1 MVSVKMFPLYVDAW
15 CHIDETLGWI
25 IEDFFFLFA
34 SKSDDILKQVKKHS
48 VQGSEGGDKE
58 TEDKKVNKS
67 KDEDFCWP
75 LWVHSPVGT
84 QAEGMKKKAL
94 LPDDRNPIPSCVTWR
109 QRVDYYHSSLS
120 ARLLNSALTVQLY
133 MVSLESHQKE

>member
-25 IEDFFFLFA
+25 IEVFFFLFA
-34 SKSDDILKQVKKHS
+34 SQSDDILKQVKKHS
-48 VQGSEGGDKE
+48 VQGSEGGNKE

-94 LPDDRNPIPSCVTWR
+94 LPGDSNPIPSCVTWH
-109 QRVDYYHSSLS
+109 QGVGYYHSSLS
-120 ARLLNSALTVQLY
+120 ARLLHSALTIQLY